1 MILKSHIFDD
11 ELPVENQ
18 GSFSVCP
25 SVVLSLPSIP
35 PSVFPSPSR
44 VWNNLQTTS
53 SIQSTLGNLKFKCFV
68 FNLMESSIF

>member
-18 GSFSVCP
+18 GSFFVRRSVSSFLP
-25 SVVLSLPSIP
+25 FLPLS
-35 PSVFPSPSR
+35 SPLR
-44 VWNNLQTTS
+44 VRGYRIIYKQPL
-53 SIQSTLGNLKFKCFV
+53 LFKVPLENLKFKCFV